1 MESISNWQGLLH
13 KGNQSFKDKQML
25 QAEFYYKEAVDRLD
39 QLWSEDLTNVELLMA
54 WICAAHNLS
63 TLFEEQGDN
72 DVSLQY
78 LLLPH
83 HRLLSIV
90 SSCNYEDDVQLIA
103 MRALKIT
110 FMPILSFT
118 KKHPVCAECLKT
130 MKEFELALA
139 QQEPQLH

>member
-1 MESISNWQGLLH
+1 
-13 KGNQSFKDKQML
+13 
-25 QAEFYYKEAVDRLD
+25 
-39 QLWSEDLTNVELLMA
+39 
-54 WICAAHNLS
+54 
-63 TLFEEQGDN
+63 
-72 DVSLQY
+72 
-78 LLLPH
+78 
-83 HRLLSIV
+83 
-90 SSCNYEDDVQLIA
+90 